1 MCRLSRKNRPPHC
14 WKVLFTGEW
23 RECCWSE
30 PESISGLQT
39 WRWQVGYCGANS
51 NSQFFLEIL
60 TIQWHPDPSH
70 VPVLSKSF
78 SHNGQTGMQFPH
90 NVYKCLSNINDEAWN
105 IFCVQHNGIK
115 RVFIYYYYFFS
126 DKSSSNLLYILPC
139 MLPNKVARVYK
150 LGLVFLVS
158 CNNTIVCTSVYGTF
172 IFMCNNHLVQCLR
185 NVSMQSL
192 RKKVSFSISHIP
204 FPIIIHS
211 PFAGSSLLSHFSSYF
226 LAHSKQYFKKV
237 LVLIVTFSWYIT

>member
-1 MCRLSRKNRPPHC
+1 MIKSQTIPLLSADGGPPCCFHYSPWIECTLYHKWLNENKKETRLRKFIKMCRLSRKNRPPHW

-90 NVYKCLSNINDEAWN
+90 NVYKCLSNINDEARN

-139 MLPNKVARVYK
+139 MLPNKV
-150 LGLVFLVS
+150 F
-158 CNNTIVCTSVYGTF
+158 
-172 IFMCNNHLVQCLR
+172 Q
-185 NVSMQSL
+185 
-192 RKKVSFSISHIP
+192 
-204 FPIIIHS
+204 
-211 PFAGSSLLSHFSSYF
+211 
-226 LAHSKQYFKKV
+226 
-237 LVLIVTFSWYIT
+237 